1 MLNPDRIMLLSFN
14 LGKLV
19 ESPDVEEKDL
29 GMALALY
36 FLNQTSLILSDL
48 FQNEQIVARDT
59 ILKRQSAIIFEC
71 IQEIDETGEL
81 KADIDLRMIN
91 YNQAAAMRA

>member
-1 MLNPDRIMLLSFN
+1 M
-14 LGKLV
+14 
-19 ESPDVEEKDL
+19 
-29 GMALALY
+29 
-36 FLNQTSLILSDL
+36 
-48 FQNEQIVARDT
+48 ARDT

>member
-48 FQNEQIVARDT
+48 F
-59 ILKRQSAIIFEC
+59 
-71 IQEIDETGEL
+71 
-81 KADIDLRMIN
+81 
-91 YNQAAAMRA
+91 